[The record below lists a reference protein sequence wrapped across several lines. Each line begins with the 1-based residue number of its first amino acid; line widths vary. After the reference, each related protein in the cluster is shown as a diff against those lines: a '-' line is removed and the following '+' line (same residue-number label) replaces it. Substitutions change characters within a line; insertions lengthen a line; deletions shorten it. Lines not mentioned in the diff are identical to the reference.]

1 MPVKRNLKQMELS
14 FRTLSMSNLSL
25 QEHLDMTTEFKA
37 FYLGFES
44 KSSFARSDIIVF
56 TPKFYKCHD
65 NKQEESF
72 FR

>member
-37 FYLGFES
+37 FYLCFES